1 MSSGSIFCF
10 VVETRDLPLIK
21 RDVCSFFQETEDVL
35 NQGER
40 NYHETAELVK
50 TISENE
56 ILVDKKAKDAENDMK
71 NSSVRYNKLLEDVQN
86 KKNK

>member
-1 MSSGSIFCF
+1 MVGIWRWLIDIFI
-10 VVETRDLPLIK
+10 R
-21 RDVCSFFQETEDVL
+21 FFQETEDVL
-35 NQGER
+35 KQGEP

-71 NSSVRYNKLLEDVQN
+71 NSSLRYNQLLEDVQN

>member
-1 MSSGSIFCF
+1 MSSGSIQ
-10 VVETRDLPLIK
+10 TRDLPLIK

-71 NSSVRYNKLLEDVQN
+71 NSSLRYNKLLEDVQN